1 MTRWLRTSLLFAV
14 AVSLLVIAS
23 LRGVIAQP
31 QKEGIT
37 TNFIFL
43 IDVSGSM
50 LFDSNTVTTAEGE
63 RITLFEALR
72 KALIEIV
79 KDERLIAPS
88 SRVEFITFGTRVEEK
103 SSWVKRLDTNT
114 DRENLIRLLSSEKE
128 LAADP
133 KGDTY
138 MARALRLAY
147 DRAVTFPGS
156 SEKCAVN
163 FIVML
168 TDGYDDPPAGA
179 SVKLNEVALLFT
191 RKQKTLME
199 ASGTNNWVVRVI
211 GLQAPTNIRPDI
223 TTAPQVAE
231 MLSGRFISVES
242 KESAPEKIFDALK
255 ATLQSFQSQIQVEGL
270 TQGEYLDFGR
280 VRPDEEQTASFRLY
294 SRSCREEEVSGVQDK
309 SSEISSDFV
318 DRLSESLGSLTP
330 VAGELKDLIRL
341 QLTEPKL
348 IIGRQGEPGEDQTVS
363 IALKI
368 SENIKPGAYIGRA
381 ELISTANVTPIYY
394 LFRVSSRIDAPKI
407 VKAQAR
413 KAELF
418 SSAQTMINI
427 PLSVSLLATR
437 EEPLGVVEISLP
449 ELQRQVKAGEPVG
462 LITANQITLRMGDT
476 KGNPLSLNATPIS
489 HSIAFS

>member
-1 MTRWLRTSLLFAV
+1 
-14 AVSLLVIAS
+14 
-23 LRGVIAQP
+23 
-31 QKEGIT
+31 
-37 TNFIFL
+37 
-43 IDVSGSM
+43 
-50 LFDSNTVTTAEGE
+50 
-63 RITLFEALR
+63 
-72 KALIEIV
+72 
-79 KDERLIAPS
+79 
-88 SRVEFITFGTRVEEK
+88 
-103 SSWVKRLDTNT
+103 
-114 DRENLIRLLSSEKE
+114 
-128 LAADP
+128 
-133 KGDTY
+133 

-168 TDGYDDPPAGA
+168 TDGYDDPPTSA

-191 RKQKTLME
+191 RKQKALME
-199 ASGTNNWVVRVI
+199 TSGTNNWVVRVI
-211 GLQAPTNIRPDI
+211 GLQAPTNTRPEV

-231 MLSGRFISVES
+231 MLAQFINVES

-348 IIGRQGEPGEDQTVS
+348 TIGRQGEPGEDQTVS
-363 IALKI
+363 MALKI

-381 ELISTANVTPIYY
+381 ELISTANVAPIC
-394 LFRVSSRIDAPKI
+394 FTSS
-407 VKAQAR
+407 V
-413 KAELF
+413 
-418 SSAQTMINI
+418 
-427 PLSVSLLATR
+427 LAVA
-437 EEPLGVVEISLP
+437 LMH
-449 ELQRQVKAGEPVG
+449 QR
-462 LITANQITLRMGDT
+462 
-476 KGNPLSLNATPIS
+476 
-489 HSIAFS
+489 